1 MDPFVHHGTHI
12 GLFVDI
18 CLGVSDPLWGGGGVR
33 GVGVGPPWRGE
44 TGPTVAPGSLELQK
58 QPSFFLN
65 LSVNI
70 EI

>member
-18 CLGVSDPLWGGGGVR
+18 CLGVSGPLWG

>member
-18 CLGVSDPLWGGGGVR
+18 CLGVSGPLW